1 MIYIST
7 LKPSKVILTLAEH
20 TPFKDPYIHPSYAPT
35 EYYTWKITNRDTF
48 EETIFS
54 PDDFSDSPYYDAFTI
69 SVGLTVSL
77 TSSVCLNIHPAQY
90 DFAVYQMPTNHNLDL
105 SQANFMA
112 ESGILQVV
120 GPDFSYVHPQ
130 LDPIAFTASDS
141 DTIKAFTE
149 L

>member
-7 LKPSKVILTLAEH
+7 TQSSRVVLTLAEH
-20 TPFKDPYIHPSYAPT
+20 TPFRDPYIHPDYAPT
-35 EYYTWKITNRDTF
+35 EFYTWKITNRDTF
-48 EETIFS
+48 EEVIFS

-69 SVGLTVSL
+69 SVGPTVSL
-77 TSSVCLNIHPAQY
+77 TSSVVLDIRPGQY

-105 SQANFMA
+105 TQANFLA

-130 LDPIAFTASDS
+130 LDPISFTGSDA
-141 DTIKAFTE
+141 DTIKAFNE

>member
-7 LKPSKVILTLAEH
+7 TQSKAVFLTLAEH
-20 TPFKDPYIHPSYAPT
+20 TPFKDPYIHPVYAPT
-35 EYYTWKITNRDTF
+35 EYYTFKITNRDTF
-48 EETIFS
+48 ETTVFS

-69 SVGLTVSL
+69 SVGPTVSL
-77 TSSVCLNIHPAQY
+77 TSSVVIDVHPGQY

-105 SQANFMA
+105 SQANFLA

-130 LDPIAFTASDS
+130 LDPVSFTASDS
-141 DTIKAFTE
+141 DTIKAFSE